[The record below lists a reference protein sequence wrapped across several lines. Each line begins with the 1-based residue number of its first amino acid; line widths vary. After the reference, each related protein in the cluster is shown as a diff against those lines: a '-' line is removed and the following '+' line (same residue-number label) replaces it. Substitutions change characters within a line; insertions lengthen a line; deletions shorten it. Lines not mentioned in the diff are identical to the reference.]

1 LIFLYDYTT
10 QNKVT
15 GIKNFK
21 IDNRV
26 YDYNLL
32 REVTGPAYLPWF
44 VSHKP
49 LIAGSWGHDP
59 KRKDH
64 GEEPGRV

>member
-1 LIFLYDYTT
+1 LHNNKFIIKKVELIFLYDYTT

-26 YDYNLL
+26 YDYILL
-32 REVTGPAYLPWF
+32 REVTGTAYLPWF
-44 VSHKP
+44 TPPKAWPHKP
-49 LIAGSWGHDP
+49 LIAGS
-59 KRKDH
+59 
-64 GEEPGRV
+64 